1 MTREAHLKLSK
12 DLVGRGHSKPRGANA
27 VCKPT
32 ANNSNIKI
40 LLTPDKQ
47 NNPNDG
53 PVMFQALFGFVTF
66 KKQQIIPK

>member
-1 MTREAHLKLSK
+1 MAREAHPKFSK
-12 DLVGRGHSKPRGANA
+12 DLVGRGRSKPRGANV

-32 ANNSNIKI
+32 VNDSNIKI

-53 PVMFQALFGFVTF
+53 PIMFQALFIWFCGFQKTANNS
-66 KKQQIIPK
+66 